1 MKVMHLCA
9 AGFLLSAVS
18 GAAQTIDDIR
28 DELRE
33 SLRGTHFAKGLVG
46 LVLVSDEIEFGGSVL
61 FLDDEEDTEIRSF
74 SLPAQRSYAVAGEDA
89 PKLYLEG
96 AIGYAKA
103 SQESDDIYEGALP
116 MVATSVDTDWITFG
130 GIAGAGIE
138 FEVHEEVTLTPIA
151 NVGIARLEND
161 TDYEGP
167 GSALTAAIA
176 DGIAFNWDSTALSY
190 GTALRAEWDRDL
202 TDRHEFSLVGRYDLR
217 WTESIEEDDPVQ
229 DFSTRAQTIT
239 LRADI
244 VGPTGWQLFERR
256 VNWRATVG
264 GKHFIEGDLFDAE
277 DYYEVGGGLE
287 MPNAVLGTTV
297 SINAGVFV
305 GEDLVGYS
313 AGLGVAF

>member
-1 MKVMHLCA
+1 M
-9 AGFLLSAVS
+9 
-18 GAAQTIDDIR
+18 
-28 DELRE
+28 
-33 SLRGTHFAKGLVG
+33 
-46 LVLVSDEIEFGGSVL
+46 
-61 FLDDEEDTEIRSF
+61 
-74 SLPAQRSYAVAGEDA
+74 AGEDA

-138 FEVHEEVTLTPIA
+138 FEVNEEVTLTPIA
-151 NVGIARLEND
+151 NVGIARLENN

-244 VGPTGWQLFERR
+244 VGPTGWQIYERS

-264 GKHFIEGDLFDAE
+264 GKHFIEGDLFDVE
-277 DYYEVGGGLE
+277 DYFEVGGGLE
-287 MPNAVLGTTV
+287 MPNAVLGTPV
-297 SINAGVFV
+297 SINVGVFV

-313 AGLGVAF
+313 AGLGVEF